1 MRSEIRALLG
11 AAAAIVCASAASA
24 SLVPTLQTRTS
35 DAVFGGTKFTYDT
48 MLTADQGMSKTAIN
62 TENNQPYNTRFVI
75 FDFGGYVDGS
85 IFSTNPLF
93 TTSIENMST
102 NLSVPVG
109 AVDDPT
115 LVNLVF
121 TYTGPDVRTTGGPYA
136 DIDLGNFGATSIFS
150 DTSRSF
156 FAAVGVKNTGTPFP
170 AGTANTASFNSSSIL
185 VPTSQVPE
193 PASWALM
200 LLGFGGMGGL
210 LRSQRK
216 PRVNYNLG

>member
-1 MRSEIRALLG
+1 MRSEVRALFG
-11 AAAAIVCASAASA
+11 ALAAVVCASAASA
-24 SLVPTLQTRTS
+24 SLVPTLTATTA
-35 DAVFGGTKFTYDT
+35 DPVFGGTKFTYST
-48 MLTADQGMSKTAIN
+48 LLTADQGMSTSAIN
-62 TENNQPYNTRFVI
+62 TENGQNYTTRFVI
-75 FDFGGYVDGS
+75 FDFGGYQAGS
-85 IFSTNPLF
+85 IFSNNANF
-93 TTSIENMST
+93 STSTELTSSD
-102 NLSVPVG
+102 LSLPVG

-136 DIDLGNFGATSIFS
+136 DISLGTFGATSIFS
-150 DTSRSF
+150 DTEKSF
-156 FAAVGVKNTGTPFP
+156 FAAVGVKNTGQPYP
-170 AGTANTASFNSSSIL
+170 AGTANTASYNSSSVL

-216 PRVNYNLG
+216 PRVSYNIG